1 MWHHDLLGALG
12 GHRAPLRPVSPSEQ
26 PASSRETEPT
36 PAAPARASPAGA
48 ARSPPSSSG
57 RSSVRAA
64 ATPRPWP
71 PPPTPAPRTAPA
83 AGLCWMPLGAPQ

>member
-26 PASSRETEPT
+26 SASSRETEPT

-71 PPPTPAPRTAPA
+71 PPPHSSILRITVSRVQKCPEN
-83 AGLCWMPLGAPQ
+83 QS